1 METEDDYSSDF
12 EYFNVHKITQLF
24 NNQCTQIFFNQVNFQ
39 FKLMI
44 NLALSLNQIY
54 IHLPK
59 YRLLILHTNP
69 RNLTAKFRKISRA
82 QSVTL
87 QSKALI
93 RTLHLYT
100 LRPIDF

>member
-12 EYFNVHKITQLF
+12 EYFNVHKIQQLF

-82 QSVTL
+82 TVESFNKDT
-87 QSKALI
+87 ALI
-93 RTLHLYT
+93 HA
-100 LRPIDF
+100 